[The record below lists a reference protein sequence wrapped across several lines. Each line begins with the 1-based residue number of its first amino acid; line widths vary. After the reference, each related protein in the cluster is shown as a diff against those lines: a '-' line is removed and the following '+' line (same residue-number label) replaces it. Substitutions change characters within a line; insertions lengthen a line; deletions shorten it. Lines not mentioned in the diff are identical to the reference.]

1 MNSSTMAVSETTVE
15 SLAPNQLEAY
25 FATFRPNIVGHD
37 LSFTGPYG
45 KVNLLYADWTAS
57 GRLFQPVEDRLTKE
71 MGPYVGNTHTETT
84 ITGCS
89 MTKAY
94 HKARHIIKQHV
105 GANAEDVLI
114 ATGSGMTGA
123 INKFQR
129 ILGLRIHE
137 RYADQIQLPVNE
149 QPVVFITHME
159 HHSNQTSWMET
170 VAEVVIMPQ
179 TEDGLVDLAGFEEQI
194 TKYAERKVKIAAVT
208 SCSNVTGIKT
218 PYHKIA
224 AIIHQ
229 QGGLCF
235 VDFACSAPY
244 IDINMR
250 PDNPLEHLDALYF
263 SPHKFLG
270 GPGSSGILI
279 FKANLYNNRVPDH
292 PGGGTVKWTNPWGE
306 HSYLNTIEDREDGG
320 TPPFLQTIKVALA
333 VKLKEEMGVS
343 RMARREA
350 QIMDYLW
357 DRMLAIPGM
366 HILAPR
372 QKDRLPVL
380 SFWMEGIHYNLAV
393 KVLNDKYGIQ
403 VRGGCS
409 CAGTY
414 GHMLLSISHEQ
425 SRAITD
431 EIEKGNFASKVGWIR
446 LSLHPTTSNSEVDFI
461 LKALQE
467 IADHKEEIAKDYVYI
482 PSTNEFVHHKDEP
495 IEDDLVDAWL
505 STPIQPCR

>member
-1 MNSSTMAVSETTVE
+1 MNLQTISLSETTVDV
-15 SLAPNQLEAY
+15 LATNQLEAY
-25 FATFRPNIVGHD
+25 FAAFRPNIIGQD
-37 LSFTGPYG
+37 LSFRGPYG
-45 KVNLLYADWTAS
+45 LVKLLYADWTAS
-57 GRLFQPVEDRLTKE
+57 GRLFQPIEDRLTKD

-105 GANAEDVLI
+105 GANPEDVLI

-137 RYADQIQLPVNE
+137 RYADQIQLPPNE
-149 QPVVFITHME
+149 RPVVFVTHME

-170 VAEVVIMPQ
+170 IAEVVIMPQ
-179 TEDGLVDLAGFEEQI
+179 TEDGLVDLSGFEMQI
-194 TKYAERKVKIAAVT
+194 KKYADRKVKIAAVT

-229 QGGLCF
+229 HSGLCF

-250 PDNPLEHLDALYF
+250 PDDPLEHLDALYF

-333 VKLKEEMGVS
+333 VKLKEEMGVTK
-343 RMARREA
+343 MAKREA
-350 QIMDYLW
+350 EIMDYLW
-357 DRMLAIPGM
+357 DRMLAIPGI
-366 HILAPR
+366 HILAPQ

-414 GHMLLSISHEQ
+414 GHVLLSISHEQ

-461 LKALQE
+461 LSALEE
-467 IADHKEEIAKDYVYI
+467 ISATKEEIAREYVYI
-482 PSTNEFVHHKDEP
+482 PSTNEFVHSKDIP
-495 IEDDLVDAWL
+495 LEDELVEAWL
-505 STPIQPCR
+505 STSVQPCL